1 MENQLETFEKI
12 WDSFLNSVKGALIAE
27 SEKEPL
33 TFSRAKMILDRES
46 VNWQNDFTTSGRWLS
61 DLQKSDEK
69 KGKEIRR
76 ILTEDMCF
84 TEEKTPSKI
93 KSPKFIGAVGGGAL
107 GYGIASA
114 AELGTIAT
122 AITTLVP
129 MAACY
134 IGGNIYANQRNL
146 NSFNNIIAAYC
157 SQLDKFKHSVIAIL
171 NA

>member
-12 WDSFLNSVKGALIAE
+12 WDSFYNSVKGALISE

-33 TFSRAKMILDRES
+33 TFSRAKMILAKECI
-46 VNWQNDFTTSGRWLS
+46 NWQNDFTTSGRWLS
-61 DLQKSDEK
+61 ELQKIDEK

-93 KSPKFIGAVGGGAL
+93 KSAKFIGAVGGGAL

-114 AELGTIAT
+114 TEFGTVAT
-122 AITTLVP
+122 TITTLIP

-146 NSFNNIIAAYC
+146 NSFNNTIAAYC
-157 SQLDKFKHSVIAIL
+157 SQLEKFKNSVIAIL

>member
-33 TFSRAKMILDRES
+33 TFPRAKMILAEKS
-46 VNWQNDFTTSGRWLS
+46 INWQNDYTTSGRWLS
-61 DLQKSDEK
+61 ELQKLDAR

-129 MAACY
+129 MVACY
-134 IGGNIYANQRNL
+134 IGGNIYENQRNL
-146 NSFNNIIAAYC
+146 NSFNNTIAAYC